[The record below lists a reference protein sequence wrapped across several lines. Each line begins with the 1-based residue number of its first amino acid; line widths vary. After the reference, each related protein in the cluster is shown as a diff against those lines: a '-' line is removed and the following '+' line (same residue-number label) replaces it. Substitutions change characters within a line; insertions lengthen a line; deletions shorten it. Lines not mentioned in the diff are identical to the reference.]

1 MTSQPTLPLRR
12 KQHTDPVAAPDVNVV
27 FIGGGK
33 GCYDILHLLN
43 SYTPV
48 KLRPHIL
55 GVVDPNP
62 EAKGRKYADEIGIPT
77 SEDYHDYLM
86 DDRVDLII
94 ELTGRDDV
102 LADIHA
108 GKRTRI
114 KVLDHLAALF
124 LWEIIDIQEEKI
136 RLEKKISDLDTMAAI
151 GEIAYK
157 LTHELRNPLLITGG
171 LVRRMMTRID
181 LPHGIRK
188 RFKHIAGHVL
198 HMENVISDICDVIR
212 PLRPH
217 YRLTDMN
224 QFFEQWY
231 ATVRTEARFV
241 GASVQFN
248 AEKDLPTMYIDPL
261 LIRQALWHILENSL
275 DAIAEREGIIYI
287 GVQICWDTIAI
298 QLSDS
303 GEGFLCIAPS
313 QAVQPFTT
321 TKSGRM
327 GLGLALCRQ
336 IILDHGGELNIV
348 EKADGHS
355 LISLELPITYNRP
368 VGGRRIEKRVQ
379 PDPASDKEKAD
390 KREPD
395 TFEAGTIP
403 ENENS

>member
-1 MTSQPTLPLRR
+1 VTSQSIPLRR
-12 KQHTDPVAAPDVNVV
+12 KKNDTEPLSVPDVNVIFV
-27 FIGGGK
+27 GGGK
-33 GCYDILHLLN
+33 GCYDILHLLDTYN
-43 SYTPV
+43 PAI
-48 KLRPHIL
+48 LRPHVL
-55 GVVDPNP
+55 GIADPNP
-62 EAKGRKYADEIGIPT
+62 EAKGRKYAEEIGIPT
-77 SEDYHDYLM
+77 LDDYQAFLV

-94 ELTGRDDV
+94 ELTGNDEV

-108 GKRTRI
+108 GKLPTI
-114 KVLDHLAALF
+114 KVLDHLGAMF
-124 LWEIIDIQEEKI
+124 LWEIIDIQEEKL
-136 RLEKKISDLDTMAAI
+136 RLEKKVSDLDTMAAI

-171 LVRRMMTRID
+171 LVRRMMTRVD

-224 QFFEQWY
+224 EFFLHWI

-248 AEKDLPTMYIDPL
+248 IEKTLPTIYIDPL
-261 LIRQALWHILENSL
+261 LLRQALWHILENSL

-287 GVQICWDTIAI
+287 NVQICWDTIAI

-303 GEGFLCIAPS
+303 GGGFICMAPS

-336 IILDHGGELNIV
+336 IILDHGGDLRII
-348 EKADGHS
+348 EKPDGHS
-355 LISLELPITYNRP
+355 LVYIELPITFTKPTHSRQIGHA
-368 VGGRRIEKRVQ
+368 VSV
-379 PDPASDKEKAD
+379 
-390 KREPD
+390 
-395 TFEAGTIP
+395 
-403 ENENS
+403 

>member
-1 MTSQPTLPLRR
+1 VTSQLIPLKR
-12 KQHTDPVAAPDVNVV
+12 KTNDTEPLSVPDVNVV
-27 FIGGGK
+27 FVGGGK
-33 GCYDILHLLN
+33 GCYDILHLLDTYN
-43 SYTPV
+43 PAI
-48 KLRPHIL
+48 LRPHVL
-55 GVVDPNP
+55 GIADPNP
-62 EAKGRKYADEIGIPT
+62 EAKGRKYAEEIGIQT
-77 SEDYHDYLM
+77 SNDYKAFLV

-94 ELTGRDDV
+94 ELTGNDEV

-108 GKRTRI
+108 GKLPTI
-114 KVLDHLAALF
+114 KVLDHLGAMF
-124 LWEIIDIQEEKI
+124 LWEIIDIQEEKL
-136 RLEKKISDLDTMAAI
+136 RLEKKVSDLDTMAAI

-171 LVRRMMTRID
+171 LVRRMMTRVD

-224 QFFEQWY
+224 EFFQHWI

-248 AEKDLPTMYIDPL
+248 IEKNLPTIYIDPL
-261 LIRQALWHILENSL
+261 LLRQALWHILENSL

-287 GVQICWDTIAI
+287 NVQICWDTIAI

-303 GEGFLCIAPS
+303 GGGFMCLSPS

-336 IILDHGGELNIV
+336 IILDHGGDLRII
-348 EKADGHS
+348 EKPDGHS
-355 LISLELPITYNRP
+355 LIYVELPITFKKP
-368 VGGRRIEKRVQ
+368 G
-379 PDPASDKEKAD
+379 
-390 KREPD
+390 
-395 TFEAGTIP
+395 
-403 ENENS
+403 NSRQIGHAVSVKKSI

>member
-1 MTSQPTLPLRR
+1 MRREDCSLKIYGQSLLTEGIRVASHSTFPLRR
-12 KQHTDPVAAPDVNVV
+12 KHQTGPAPVPDVNVV
-27 FIGGGK
+27 FVGGGK
-33 GCYDILHLLN
+33 GCYDILQLLN
-43 SYTPV
+43 TYKPAKFTPHV
-48 KLRPHIL
+48 L
-55 GVVDPNP
+55 GVADPNP
-62 EAKGRKYADEIGIPT
+62 EAKGRKYADEFGIET
-77 SEDYHDYLM
+77 VDDYHSYLV

-94 ELTGRDDV
+94 ELTGKDEI

-108 GKRTRI
+108 GKRARI

-124 LWEIIDIQEEKI
+124 LWEIVDIQEEKL

-224 QFFEQWY
+224 EFFEHWCQ
-231 ATVRTEARFV
+231 TVRTEARFV
-241 GASVQFN
+241 GASVQFTI
-248 AEKDLPTMYIDPL
+248 EKDLPTMYIDPL
-261 LIRQALWHILENSL
+261 LIRQALWHVLENSL
-275 DAIAEREGIIYI
+275 DAIAEREGVIYI
-287 GVQICWDTIAI
+287 DVQICWDMIAI

-303 GEGFLCIAPS
+303 GEGFLCIGPY

-336 IILDHGGELNIV
+336 IILDHGGELRII

-355 LISLELPITYNRP
+355 LVYVELPITYDKPANS
-368 VGGRRIEKRVQ
+368 RRIQTGGK
-379 PDPASDKEKAD
+379 SL
-390 KREPD
+390 
-395 TFEAGTIP
+395 TST
-403 ENENS
+403 

>member
-1 MTSQPTLPLRR
+1 MMKSITMATQT
-12 KQHTDPVAAPDVNVV
+12 TIPVLKVKKSEKVQVPDVNVV
-27 FIGGGK
+27 FVGGGK
-33 GCYDILHLLN
+33 GCYDILQLLN
-43 SYTPV
+43 TYTPA
-48 KLRPHIL
+48 KMRPHVL
-55 GVVDPNP
+55 GVADPNP
-62 EAKGRKYADEIGIPT
+62 KAMGRKYAEENSIPT
-77 SEDYHDYLM
+77 SSDYHEFLV

-94 ELTGRDDV
+94 ELTGNEEI
-102 LADIHA
+102 LADILA
-108 GKRTRI
+108 GKRSRI
-114 KVLDHLAALF
+114 KVLDHLGALF
-124 LWEIIDIQEEKI
+124 LWEIIDIQEEKL

-171 LVRRMMTRID
+171 LIRRMMTRVD

-224 QFFEQWY
+224 DFFKNWC

-241 GASVQFN
+241 GASVQFSV
-248 AEKDLPTMYIDPL
+248 EKELPTMYVDPL
-261 LIRQALWHILENSL
+261 LLRQALWHVLENSL
-275 DAIAEREGIIYI
+275 DAIAEREGVIYI
-287 GVQICWDTIAI
+287 DVQICWDTIAI

-303 GEGFLCIAPS
+303 GEGFICIAPS

-321 TKSGRM
+321 TKTGRM

-336 IILDHGGELNIV
+336 IVLDHGGDLKII

-355 LISLELPITYNRP
+355 LIYVELPITYKKP
-368 VGGRRIEKRVQ
+368 PAGQKIGGLEDL
-379 PDPASDKEKAD
+379 PSD
-390 KREPD
+390 
-395 TFEAGTIP
+395 F
-403 ENENS
+403 

>member
-1 MTSQPTLPLRR
+1 MASQSIPLRR
-12 KQHTDPVAAPDVNVV
+12 KKKEPEIISIPDVNVV
-27 FIGGGK
+27 FVGGGK
-33 GCYDILHLLN
+33 GCYDILHLLKT
-43 SYTPV
+43 YHPA
-48 KLRPHIL
+48 KLRPHVL
-55 GVVDPNP
+55 GVADPNP
-62 EAKGRKYADEIGIPT
+62 EAKGRKYAEEIGIPT
-77 SEDYHDYLM
+77 SNTYNAFLVDN
-86 DDRVDLII
+86 RVDLII
-94 ELTGRDDV
+94 ELTGNDEV
-102 LADIHA
+102 LANIHA
-108 GKRTRI
+108 CKLPKI
-114 KVLDHLAALF
+114 KVLNHLAALF
-124 LWEIIDIQEEKI
+124 LWEIIDIQEEKL
-136 RLEKKISDLDTMAAI
+136 RLEKKVSDLDTMAAI

-171 LVRRMMTRID
+171 LVRRMMTRVD

-224 QFFEQWY
+224 EFFHQWI

-248 AEKDLPTMYIDPL
+248 IEKELPTIYIDPL
-261 LIRQALWHILENSL
+261 LLRQALWHILENSL

-287 GVQICWDTIAI
+287 NVQICWDTIAI

-303 GEGFLCIAPS
+303 GGGFICISPS

-336 IILDHGGELNIV
+336 IILDHGGDLRIIETP
-348 EKADGHS
+348 DGHS
-355 LISLELPITYNRP
+355 LVYVELPITFEKPGNNQL
-368 VGGRRIEKRVQ
+368 IERVASVQQ
-379 PDPASDKEKAD
+379 P
-390 KREPD
+390 
-395 TFEAGTIP
+395 T
-403 ENENS
+403 

>member
-1 MTSQPTLPLRR
+1 MVSPLIVPIRKMQHLETLS
-12 KQHTDPVAAPDVNVV
+12 VPDVNVV
-27 FIGGGK
+27 FVGGGK

-43 SYTPV
+43 TYNPA
-48 KLRPHIL
+48 KLRPHVL
-55 GVVDPNP
+55 GVADPNP
-62 EAKGRKYADEIGIPT
+62 LAKGRKYAEEIGIPT
-77 SEDYHDYLM
+77 SDDYHAYLV
-86 DDRVDLII
+86 DERVDLVI
-94 ELTGRDDV
+94 ELTGKDEI

-108 GKRTRI
+108 GKRARI

-124 LWEIIDIQEEKI
+124 LWEIIDIQEEKL

-171 LVRRMMTRID
+171 LVRRMMTRVD

-224 QFFEQWY
+224 DFFEHWC

-241 GASVQFN
+241 GASVQFTI
-248 AEKDLPTMYIDPL
+248 EKDLPTMYIDPL
-261 LIRQALWHILENSL
+261 LIRQALWHVLENSL
-275 DAIAEREGIIYI
+275 DAIAEKEGIIYI
-287 GVQICWDTIAI
+287 DVQICWDTIAI

-303 GEGFLCIAPS
+303 GQGFLCIAPS
-313 QAVQPFTT
+313 KAIQPFTT

-327 GLGLALCRQ
+327 GLGLALCKQ
-336 IILDHGGELNIV
+336 IILDHGGDLRIIENP
-348 EKADGHS
+348 DGHS
-355 LISLELPITYNRP
+355 LIYVELPIRYKKP
-368 VGGRRIEKRVQ
+368 VGRKKNLSVE
-379 PDPASDKEKAD
+379 S
-390 KREPD
+390 
-395 TFEAGTIP
+395 
-403 ENENS
+403 S

>member
-1 MTSQPTLPLRR
+1 VASLTTLPLRR
-12 KQHTDPVAAPDVNVV
+12 KKHLEPTAVPDVNVV

-43 SYTPV
+43 TYNPA
-48 KLRPHIL
+48 KLRPHVL
-55 GVVDPNP
+55 GVADPNP
-62 EAKGRKYADEIGIPT
+62 EAKGRKYAEEIGIQT
-77 SEDYHDYLM
+77 SSDYRAYLV
-86 DDRVDLII
+86 DDRIDLII
-94 ELTGRDDV
+94 ELTGNDEI

-108 GKRTRI
+108 GKLAKI

-124 LWEIIDIQEEKI
+124 LWEIIDIQEEKL

-171 LVRRMMTRID
+171 LVRRMMTRVD

-217 YRLTDMN
+217 YKLTDMN
-224 QFFEQWY
+224 EFFQHWF

-241 GASVQFN
+241 GATVQFN
-248 AEKDLPTMYIDPL
+248 IEKELPTMYIDPL

-275 DAIAEREGIIYI
+275 DAIAEREGVIYI
-287 GVQICWDTIAI
+287 DVQICWDTIAI

-336 IILDHGGELNIV
+336 IILDHGGDLKIV
-348 EKADGHS
+348 EKPDGHS
-355 LISLELPITYNRP
+355 LVYVELPITYKKPGNSP
-368 VGGRRIEKRVQ
+368 GIERMERTTL
-379 PDPASDKEKAD
+379 S
-390 KREPD
+390 
-395 TFEAGTIP
+395 T
-403 ENENS
+403 